1 MAKQVG
7 EGGAL
12 GTLPTHGDE
21 DAFVQVITQDGTIMA
36 ASQNLED
43 VGPIADFRPT
53 RPGAEVRTDF
63 IPVPD
68 ELQDEFRIVAI
79 AADGPSTGPA
89 TVYVAANL
97 DRVKETS
104 SAVRR
109 LLVYGLPILLVVV
122 GALSWFLVG
131 LALRP
136 VEVMRSEVAS
146 IGARDL
152 GRRVPE
158 PRVDDEIGRLATTM
172 NGMLDRLQAS
182 AERQRRFVADASHEL
197 QSPLASSLAELE
209 VALAHPENAPWEE
222 TAKELVADNERMT
235 RLVADLLYLAKA
247 DDNTAPPR
255 QALVDLDEVVRTE
268 VARLHAPAD
277 VAVDT
282 SRVEPME
289 VRGDPDQ
296 LARVV
301 RNLLDN
307 ASRYAR
313 SSITIELGPSAERGD
328 VQLVV
333 SDDGPGVPPGSQ
345 ELVFERFAR
354 IDHSRHRGTGG
365 TGLGLSIARD
375 IAGSH
380 GGTIELEPTPVGA
393 RFVVH
398 LPTAG

>member
-1 MAKQVG
+1 M
-7 EGGAL
+7 
-12 GTLPTHGDE
+12 
-21 DAFVQVITQDGTIMA
+21 
-36 ASQNLED
+36 
-43 VGPIADFRPT
+43 
-53 RPGAEVRTDF
+53 
-63 IPVPD
+63 
-68 ELQDEFRIVAI
+68 
-79 AADGPSTGPA
+79 
-89 TVYVAANL
+89 
-97 DRVKETS
+97 
-104 SAVRR
+104 
-109 LLVYGLPILLVVV
+109 
-122 GALSWFLVG
+122 
-131 LALRP
+131 
-136 VEVMRSEVAS
+136 
-146 IGARDL
+146 
-152 GRRVPE
+152 
-158 PRVDDEIGRLATTM
+158 
-172 NGMLDRLQAS
+172 
-182 AERQRRFVADASHEL
+182 
-197 QSPLASSLAELE
+197 
-209 VALAHPENAPWEE
+209 
-222 TAKELVADNERMT
+222 
-235 RLVADLLYLAKA
+235 
-247 DDNTAPPR
+247 
-255 QALVDLDEVVRTE
+255 VRTE

-328 VQLVV
+328 VQLAV

-380 GGTIELEPTPVGA
+380 GGTIVLEPTPVGA

-398 LPTAG
+398 LPTTG